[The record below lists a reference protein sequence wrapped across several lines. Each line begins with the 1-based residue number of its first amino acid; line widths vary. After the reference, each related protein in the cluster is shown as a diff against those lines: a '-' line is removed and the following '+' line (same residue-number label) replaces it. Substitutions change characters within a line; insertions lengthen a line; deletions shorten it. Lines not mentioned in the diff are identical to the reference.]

1 MENLRKKVVIVGGGI
16 TGLSAAFYTKKIFE
30 EQQIPVDITIVEKSD
45 RLGGK
50 IQTLHHDGFIIEKGP
65 DSFLARKQPIIELTK
80 ELGLEDELVGTNPK
94 AKSTF
99 ILNKGKLH
107 PMPPG
112 LVFGI
117 PTKVFPFIKTG
128 LISPLGKIRAAM
140 DLVLPKRKEGGDES
154 LGHFIERR
162 LGKEVLENITEPLLS
177 GIYSGDARFLSID
190 STFPQFKLM
199 EEKHRSLIKGIVT
212 SRHSPQPITGL
223 PEAAKKSMFL
233 SYKNG
238 LSTLID
244 RLVEALHPI
253 EILKGQEIEKLT
265 KCEKGYK
272 LILENGT
279 ELQADGLVLAMPTSK
294 AARLLPELPNVKWLE
309 EIPYVSVANIVLAFK
324 KEDVAFP
331 LNGSGF
337 LVPRKEGRTMTAC
350 TWLSSK
356 WLHTTPSGN
365 VLFRVFVGRAG
376 SQEWL
381 KLSDQ
386 ELLSAVSKDLHDMM
400 GITAKPYF
408 TEITRCFDSMPQYPV
423 GHKEQLKIIRNQ
435 LEINRP
441 GIYLCGAG
449 YDGVGIPDCIQH
461 GKKAAMETFEYLTA
475 L

>member
-1 MENLRKKVVIVGGGI
+1 METPRGKKVVIVGGGI
-16 TGLSAAFYTKKIFE
+16 AGLSAAFYTKKIFE
-30 EQQIPVDITIVEKSD
+30 EQQVPVEISIVEKSD

-50 IQTLHHDGFIIEKGP
+50 IQTLHHEGFIIEKGP
-65 DSFLARKQPIIELTK
+65 DSFLARKQPIMELTK
-80 ELGLEDELVGTNPK
+80 ELGLEDELVGTNPN

-112 LVFGI
+112 LVLGI
-117 PTKVFPFIKTG
+117 PTKVVPFIKTG

-140 DLVLPKRKEGGDES
+140 DLVLPKRTGGDES

-177 GIYSGDARFLSID
+177 GIYSGDARFLSIN

-199 EEKHRSLIKGIVT
+199 EEKHRSLIKGIMT
-212 SRHSPQPITGL
+212 SHHSPQPIKGL
-223 PEAAKKSMFL
+223 PEIAKKSMFL

-238 LSTLID
+238 LSTLVD
-244 RLVEALHPI
+244 RLEDVLRPI
-253 EILKGQEIEKLT
+253 EIINGQGVEKLT

-279 ELQADGLVLAMPTSK
+279 ELQADGLILAMPTSK
-294 AARLLPELPNVKWLE
+294 AATLLPGFKWLE
-309 EIPYVSVANIVLAFK
+309 EIPYVSVANIALAFK
-324 KEDVAFP
+324 KEDVRFP
-331 LNGSGF
+331 LSGSGF

-376 SQEWL
+376 SEGWL

-400 GITAKPYF
+400 GITAKPF
-408 TEITRCFDSMPQYPV
+408 FSEITRCLDSMPQYPV
-423 GHKEQLKIIRNQ
+423 GHKEQLKMIREQ
-435 LEINRP
+435 LGINMP
-441 GIYLCGAG
+441 GIFLCGAG
-449 YDGVGIPDCIQH
+449 YDGVGIPDCIQQ
-461 GKKAAMETFEYLTA
+461 GKKAAMETFDYLTA